1 MDPRVSVVLFY
12 RDPRVS
18 GWYHLLLRYLYIYAT
33 AKGLII
39 INDYVFLH
47 QHSFLI
53 VLNEKEVLLLL
64 QNTKKISKHR
74 QHYT

>member
-1 MDPRVSVVLFY
+1 MLIV
-12 RDPRVS
+12 
-18 GWYHLLLRYLYIYAT
+18 HIYAS

-47 QHSFLI
+47 QHSFVI
-53 VLNEKEVLLLL
+53 VLNEKEVLLL
-64 QNTKKISKHR
+64 QQITKKISKHR